1 MTVPRQEKSPTGGR
15 VNQKLRTRTAIVEA
29 AQELFDGGTVPTVA
43 QAAEAALVSRTTA
56 YRYFPTQETLLTELV
71 ITADVDEIERLVRS
85 PVDAVDAQ
93 ARVLAVMEAFLRNA
107 FAAESQ
113 YRQAQRLYQD
123 QWLAAAA
130 NGEATP
136 TLREGRRVRW
146 FEQCLAPLRKGVSKA
161 EWDRLLTA
169 LSLLTGPEAL
179 VVLRDVCGVDER
191 TARKATG
198 WAAEC
203 LLRET
208 FEKR

>member
-1 MTVPRQEKSPTGGR
+1 MPRQEMTPTGGR
-15 VNQKLRTRTAIVEA
+15 TNQKLRTRAAIVEA
-29 AQELFDGGTVPTVA
+29 AQTLFDAGTMPTVA

-71 ITADVDEIERLVRS
+71 ITADVDEIEKLVQS
-85 PVDAVDAQ
+85 PVDEAGAQ
-93 ARVLAVMEAFLRNA
+93 QRVLAVLEAFLRHT

-130 NGEATP
+130 NGESSP
-136 TLREGRRVRW
+136 MLREGRRTRW
-146 FEQCLAPLRKGVSKA
+146 YEQSLAPLRAQVSKG
-161 EWDRLLTA
+161 EWDRLMTA
-169 LSLLTGPEAL
+169 LCLLSGPEAL
-179 VVLRDVCGVDER
+179 VVLRDVCNIDER
-191 TARKATG
+191 TARRVQK

-208 FEKR
+208 FGES